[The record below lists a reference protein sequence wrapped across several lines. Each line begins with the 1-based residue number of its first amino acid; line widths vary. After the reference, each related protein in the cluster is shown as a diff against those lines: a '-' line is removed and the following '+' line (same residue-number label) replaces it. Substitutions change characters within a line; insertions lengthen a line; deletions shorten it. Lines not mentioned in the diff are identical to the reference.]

1 VPTKAKEPLPTI
13 DEHFTYQPTAPPQP
27 IAPVFTNS
35 MSSMHVGSNGMASI
49 YPSSASLP
57 YSTYDSQ
64 SSIYNPK
71 THLKSCTCHKLE
83 INCTN
88 CSCVKNERPCN
99 SCCHI
104 QKSGEKMAAGNTC
117 VNKYNSRY

>member
-64 SSIYNPK
+64 SWGENGCRKYLCEQIQFSI
-71 THLKSCTCHKLE
+71 LKFKYGFFSNDYYFYFESFLMFFSNFGKL
-83 INCTN
+83 I
-88 CSCVKNERPCN
+88 V
-99 SCCHI
+99 
-104 QKSGEKMAAGNTC
+104 
-117 VNKYNSRY
+117 